1 MYFLIGL
8 RHGTYSVFFLILV
21 LMHLFGIEEEVL
33 GAAFFNPN
41 QSASAAGQGTAFSAQ
56 ADDPSALHYNPAGM
70 TQLPGLQLQGGTSL
84 QGGGISFENQTG
96 ASTAGDLGSSIAT
109 PPPSHV
115 YVTANLGDLE
125 SKWLRGTVIGVG
137 VNTPFGLKTR
147 YPSDAPFS
155 TATTFAALPL
165 LDIKPTVAYKLNEQ
179 ISVGLGADI
188 YTFASFIGTGQLVQ
202 RFTWPGGGGIP
213 AGSPVEVNGSD
224 TSAGF
229 NVSFLY
235 TPLRNADGKARA
247 NIGLVYRSQA
257 TLHLNGRFLVGG
269 APVADASTTLVLP
282 QIYTAA
288 FALWPIRDSV
298 HEWKLEMDVNYT
310 GWKSVR
316 NLDVH
321 LSNGLVLP
329 SPQNWE
335 STYTVM
341 VGSEYK
347 WLQPAALSGWEIAL
361 RAGYLYAATPIP
373 DTTFSPAIPD
383 SNEHVVSM
391 GMGFLCK
398 EKASF
403 FGIIPCASD
412 RGAVQPKGIGLDV
425 AYAAILFEPRTITGN
440 LNPTVNGTYHTTEH
454 SGTITLRLAF

>member
-1 MYFLIGL
+1 MYCSLGQ
-8 RHGTYSVFFLILV
+8 RHGIYPAFFLIFIVRL
-21 LMHLFGIEEEVL
+21 LGLEEEVQ
-33 GAAFFNPN
+33 GAALFNPD

-56 ADDPSALHYNPAGM
+56 ADDPSAIHYNPAGM
-70 TQLPGLQLQGGTSL
+70 TQLRGIQLQGGTNL
-84 QGGGISFENQTG
+84 QGGRISFENQAG
-96 ASTAGDLGSSIAT
+96 ASTAGDLGSSIAM
-109 PPPSHV
+109 PPPSHL
-115 YVTANLGDLE
+115 YLTANLGGMGNT
-125 SKWLRGTVIGVG
+125 WLRDTVIGVG

-147 YPSDAPFS
+147 YPADTPFA

-165 LDIKPTVAYKLNEQ
+165 LDIKPTVSYKLNEQ
-179 ISVGLGADI
+179 IAVGVGADI

-229 NVSFLY
+229 NVSLFY
-235 TPLRNADGKARA
+235 TPLRNVDGKARA
-247 NIGLVYRSQA
+247 NIGVVYRSQA
-257 TLHLNGRFLVGG
+257 TLHLNGRFLAGG
-269 APVADASTTLVLP
+269 VPVSDASTTLVIP
-282 QIYTAA
+282 PIYTAA
-288 FALWPIRDSV
+288 VAIWPIRDRV
-298 HEWKLEMDVNYT
+298 HEWKLETDVNYT

-329 SPQNWE
+329 SPQNWQ

-341 VGSEYK
+341 VGTEYK
-347 WLQPAALSGWEIAL
+347 WLQPDALPGWEIAL
-361 RAGYLYAATPIP
+361 RGGYLYAATPIP
-373 DTTFSPAIPD
+373 DRTFTPAIPD
-383 SNEHVVSM
+383 SNEHVLSI

-403 FGIIPCASD
+403 FGMIPCTAD
-412 RGAVQPKGIGLDV
+412 RGAGWSRAVGLDV

-440 LNPTVNGTYHTTEH
+440 LNPTVNGTYHIIEH